1 MGLSDDDELIR
12 AYARGRDGMLK
23 TALPNPELVIAALA
37 RKVLDLESR
46 LEAEADARWDEK
58 LGGEES

>member
-1 MGLSDDDELIR
+1 
-12 AYARGRDGMLK
+12 MLK